1 LRTETELKE
10 INTGSEAP
18 LVRVDILGVPIDR
31 VNMEDA
37 VRRVR
42 LFMGEERPHMIVTAD
57 SAGVVIAQHDP
68 QLLSIMRAAD
78 LITPDSAGIL
88 LAARLLGTPLKE
100 RVCGI
105 DLAQHL
111 CEVCAEMEAS
121 VFLLG
126 AAPGVADA
134 AATNLVRKYP
144 GLRIAGTLDGFFT
157 DDASVVEQV
166 RKSGASVLFAAMGI
180 PKQEKWVSAHL
191 RELGV
196 KVAIGLGGSFD
207 VFSGNVQRAPAWMR
221 NHGMEWLHRLISN
234 PKKITK
240 VAHLPRFAVMALQER
255 LGLRRRRK

>member
-1 LRTETELKE
+1 MEAELKE
-10 INTGSEAP
+10 IETGSDAP
-18 LVRVDILGVPIDR
+18 LDRVDILGVPIDR
-31 VNMEDA
+31 VNMADA
-37 VRRVR
+37 VRRIR
-42 LFMGEERPHMIVTAD
+42 RFMVEDRPHMIVTAD

-68 QLLSIMRAAD
+68 ELLSIMRAAD

-88 LAARLLGTPLKE
+88 LAAKLLGNPLKE

-105 DLAQHL
+105 DLAQKL
-111 CEVCAEMEAS
+111 CEVCAETELS

-134 AATNLVRKYP
+134 AATNLVGKYP
-144 GLRIAGTLDGFFT
+144 GLRIAGTRDGFFT
-157 DDASVVEQV
+157 DDKAVVEMV
-166 RKSGASVLFAAMGI
+166 HASGAAVLFAAMGI

-196 KVAIGLGGSFD
+196 RVAIGLGGSFD

-221 NHGMEWLHRLISN
+221 NHGLEWLHRLVSN

-240 VAHLPRFAVMALQER
+240 VAHLPRFALMALQER
-255 LGLRRRRK
+255 FGLRRRKK